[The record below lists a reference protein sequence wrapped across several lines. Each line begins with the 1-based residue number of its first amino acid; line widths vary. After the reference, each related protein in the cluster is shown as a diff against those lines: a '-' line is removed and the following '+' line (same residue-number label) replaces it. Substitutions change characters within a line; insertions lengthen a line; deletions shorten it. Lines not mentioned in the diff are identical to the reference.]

1 MKKRLIFALIGTFL
15 TGIIVGIMIFPK
27 QKTRAYIHNNNDI
40 VAEYTDDKVYEDN
53 AVIYNINSYVD
64 DVRSISFELE
74 NTVTNIALFS
84 VYVDYGEGYIEENK
98 YNLSIPKQENIA
110 YLNTDSSYIKSVKII
125 EDIEYPVH
133 GMQLHSNVPEVIE
146 TRVSPYRPLL
156 YLAVIFEVIVFIIAY
171 IIQWRFNV
179 LDRMI
184 KSLKKIKS
192 RNKHDEKAK
201 KHGVSERIDKIV
213 VSSILIIGSAIILIT
228 PVSHNTWDIDSH
240 YRWALIDS
248 YLGRACLTQADLD
261 FFYVNETSLLADSVQ
276 GSRIN
281 QKKLNSEYNYVIA
294 NDYEIVSLPHMPSGI
309 AMAIVRWFGGSFI
322 AVFKAGEFA
331 NLIVYA
337 VLCYLGLRKLKSGKL
352 IFSIIALFP
361 TSLMLA
367 TNYSYD
373 YWVIA
378 FSMLGIA
385 YFIGNCQC
393 RDAYISTKDTI
404 IMVGALALACLP
416 KQIYVPIMMVPFFMP
431 HSKIE
436 NKKKYYVICLLGFAV
451 LLGSFI
457 IRAIG
462 SIGGS
467 GDARGGAVSPGDQIQ
482 YMLSSPG
489 TYIKMLFDFLA
500 DYLSILMVK
509 EFTLDFAYFG
519 MGNIFIHL
527 ITILLIIAAFLDKD
541 ECDYYKTGTI
551 VRIYSILM
559 YLGVSAL
566 VATAMYISY
575 TEVGATQIAGCQ
587 ARYLI
592 PLVYPLAAVIGSP
605 KIKSGINRKWFYGGI
620 LGTDILVVCIN
631 IYDVVLK
638 SFM

>member
-1 MKKRLIFALIGTFL
+1 MKKRLIFALICTLL
-15 TGIIVGIMIFPK
+15 TGVLVGMMVFPR
-27 QKTRAYIHNNNDI
+27 QKTREYIHNDNDI
-40 VAEYTDDKVYEDN
+40 VAEYTDNKVYEDD
-53 AVIYNINSYVD
+53 AIIYNITSD
-64 DVRSISFELE
+64 IKDVQSISFELK
-74 NTVTNIALFS
+74 NTVTSIALFS
-84 VYVDYGEGYIEENK
+84 VYVDYGEGYTEKYK
-98 YNLSIPKQENIA
+98 YNLSVPKQENVA
-110 YLNTDSSYIKSVKII
+110 YIKTDFSDIKSVKVV
-125 EDIEYPVH
+125 EDIEYPLS
-133 GMQLHSNVPEVIE
+133 GIQLHSDLSQVTEK
-146 TRVSPYRPLL
+146 RVSPYRPLL
-156 YLAVIFEVIVFIIAY
+156 YLAVIFEVIVFILSY
-171 IIQWRFNV
+171 IVQWRFNV
-179 LDRMI
+179 LDRISSRI
-184 KSLKKIKS
+184 K
-192 RNKHDEKAK
+192 KAK
-201 KHGVSERIDKIV
+201 SGNKSIRQTKKRCIVDKIDKIIL
-213 VSSILIIGSAIILIT
+213 SSILLIGSAIILIT

-261 FFYVNETSLLADSVQ
+261 FFYVNETSLLADSAQ
-276 GSRIN
+276 ESRIN
-281 QKKLNSEYNYVIA
+281 QKKLNSEYNYVVA
-294 NDYEIVSLPHMPSGI
+294 NDYEVISLPHMPSGI
-309 AMAIVRWFGGSFI
+309 AMAVVRWFGGSFI

-337 VLCYLGLRKLKSGKL
+337 ILCYLGLRKLKSGKL

-361 TSLMLA
+361 TSLMMA

-378 FSMLGIA
+378 FSMLGMA
-385 YFIGNCQC
+385 YFIGNCQH
-393 RDAYISTKDTI
+393 RDSYISTKDTI

-416 KQIYVPIMMVPFFMP
+416 KQIYVPIMLIPFFMP
-431 HSKIE
+431 HNKIE
-436 NKKKYYVICLLGFAV
+436 NKKKYYAICLLGFAV

-462 SIGGS
+462 STGGS
-467 GDARGGAVSPGDQIQ
+467 GDSRGGAVSPGDQIQ

-489 TYIKMLFDFLA
+489 SYIQKLLDFLA

-527 ITILLIIAAFLDKD
+527 ITILLIVAALLDKD
-541 ECDYYKTGTI
+541 ECDDYKTGTI
-551 VRIYSILM
+551 VRIYSVLV
-559 YLGVSAL
+559 YVGVAAL

-575 TEVGATQIAGCQ
+575 TEVGASEIAGCQ

-605 KIKSGINRKWFYGGI
+605 KIRNKINRNCFYGVV
-620 LGTDILVVCIN
+620 LGVDILVVCIN

-638 SFM
+638 MYI